1 MNATS
6 TNGEK
11 PQVALDVSAVGGMY
25 AGVIELIGTEKGLGI
40 NNAGTIAATK
50 VISLDENGALH
61 TSGNIYSGGQAKLSA
76 DEIINHEGGQITGDD
91 IVLTGR
97 VVRNERNVELESV
110 LQAEQSKLREKEK
123 ALEAAYAADVTG
135 FRNNSQITAYENGI
149 KTATEAYDNQ
159 ISKVNAAQ
167 NELTKHKAGMMKAA
181 KNLNIIAG
189 MFSNTS
195 GAAIQSDG
203 DLGIL
208 ADDVLNRG
216 ALLEAKENIAIQADH
231 IKNENEAFS
240 MKRVSTALVKNPR
253 RIRIDEAGHSE
264 RGQVFDASEF
274 HNLGSGYGAYHQGND
289 GKINDLT
296 FIESSSQTSWETVA
310 VNTPAKLAAG
320 NDITI
325 HGNVINDNSWLT
337 AGNTIAAI
345 GNLQNIASENQTRTV
360 TFGTTQGSYTY
371 RLHWPHKA
379 RVRGY
384 HDVVFMTPQI
394 ELGEPQGIDMPEVTV
409 KHTLGNE
416 ALNPFHTASVTAHYR
431 YETDSKYT
439 DKHEFLSSDYMNH
452 ERLYDPQIV
461 AMQMESVVE
470 GRRASVATGVISAK
484 DIIVTGDD
492 IENTGAIVAD
502 ATKLQGED
510 VRNKGVIAGRKL
522 KLDAQGNL
530 TITGKISGDDEVHL
544 SGKNVNIESTTA
556 QYKNQDVAGSVA
568 GIAVNN
574 QNGQLAIKAENNAN
588 ITGAVVKS
596 AGNVQIS
603 AGKNVNLD
611 TQKLHSQKNMT
622 VDSDNYLRTSRDTE
636 LTTEIQAGGNLTVD
650 AGQDVNA
657 RGSFMSSQNG
667 DLAIRAGQNINLQA
681 GKENSHDA
689 YSLKH
694 KESGLLSS
702 TTTLTRTDDEHET
715 ILGTELSGK
724 NISLTADNA
733 IHTEAA
739 QIAADH
745 NVELSA
751 KEIKLGSVA
760 QYDRDQDEKQVKESG
775 LLGNGL
781 GILIGARETKD
792 QASDKYLTQQGTLVG
807 AGGNVNIQ
815 GTDKVQITS
824 SEIAAKQGIEIIAPA
839 VTIHGEDNVHEGVR
853 VHEEN
858 QSGLSI
864 GLGGKSVAA
873 VESVAQPLR
882 RACDVKDERLK
893 ALYAWRAGN
902 NAKNN
907 GKALENL
914 AKGKPDI
921 GLTVG
926 LGASH
931 SENRSEIKEK
941 EYAGSNITA
950 RENAS
955 LKATEHDLS
964 ITGSNVSGQ
973 NIHLEAKDDIA
984 LKAAKNSSHT
994 EITEHS
1000 SNSGISVEYSLGRGA
1015 GFSSVNISHNH
1026 SDLKGTG
1033 EGTTYTGTNIKAGD
1047 RLTTKSGKDTEII
1060 GSTASSSKVDM
1071 TIGGNLHME
1080 TVQDTDN
1087 YHETSHSSGFG
1098 IDMAKGIRPD
1108 YGVNASRGN
1117 MDSDYVGTTTQA
1129 GIYAGK
1135 EGFNI
1140 RTEKN
1145 THLKGA
1151 VIASEAEAEENKLST
1166 GSLSWEDIENKAE
1179 YDAKSIG
1186 LEYHKYGDFNKKT
1199 KQSQNDL
1206 YKTKGLSPSLGI
1218 PMHGDDKNT
1227 THAAI
1232 APGNIE
1238 IRNGQKDISGL
1249 SRDTQNSLSILGKI
1263 FDKSAIEEQQELA
1276 KVFGEEAY
1284 KLAHNMKDDGSA
1296 RKIAVHAAIGGIMSQ
1311 ITGAG
1316 FASGAVGAGVNEVVI
1331 HEISKIKDP
1340 GTAQIVSSIIGAA
1353 AAKAAGGNTGVGATV
1368 AASGTR
1374 NNSFATNF
1382 SAIREA
1388 IRDCELVYNLPEGY
1402 CTVMMGT
1409 GTLAGVDGQVMIMVF
1424 NVDGMPVYTSYAV
1437 GASMS
1442 APWPVGYTMGRGHLE
1457 DSAGNVVTD
1466 PEVLKSELT
1475 GLGIGWSVNV
1485 GLETGRSYNTHN
1497 YVFVYD
1503 AVGSTPG
1510 LGLSAGWTFYEGQK
1524 DDF

>member
-1 MNATS
+1 M
-6 TNGEK
+6 
-11 PQVALDVSAVGGMY
+11 
-25 AGVIELIGTEKGLGI
+25 
-40 NNAGTIAATK
+40 
-50 VISLDENGALH
+50 
-61 TSGNIYSGGQAKLSA
+61 
-76 DEIINHEGGQITGDD
+76 
-91 IVLTGR
+91 
-97 VVRNERNVELESV
+97 
-110 LQAEQSKLREKEK
+110 
-123 ALEAAYAADVTG
+123 
-135 FRNNSQITAYENGI
+135 
-149 KTATEAYDNQ
+149 
-159 ISKVNAAQ
+159 
-167 NELTKHKAGMMKAA
+167 
-181 KNLNIIAG
+181 
-189 MFSNTS
+189 
-195 GAAIQSDG
+195 
-203 DLGIL
+203 
-208 ADDVLNRG
+208 
-216 ALLEAKENIAIQADH
+216 
-231 IKNENEAFS
+231 
-240 MKRVSTALVKNPR
+240 
-253 RIRIDEAGHSE
+253 
-264 RGQVFDASEF
+264 
-274 HNLGSGYGAYHQGND
+274 
-289 GKINDLT
+289 
-296 FIESSSQTSWETVA
+296 
-310 VNTPAKLAAG
+310 
-320 NDITI
+320 
-325 HGNVINDNSWLT
+325 
-337 AGNTIAAI
+337 
-345 GNLQNIASENQTRTV
+345 
-360 TFGTTQGSYTY
+360 
-371 RLHWPHKA
+371 
-379 RVRGY
+379 
-384 HDVVFMTPQI
+384 
-394 ELGEPQGIDMPEVTV
+394 
-409 KHTLGNE
+409 
-416 ALNPFHTASVTAHYR
+416 
-431 YETDSKYT
+431 
-439 DKHEFLSSDYMNH
+439 
-452 ERLYDPQIV
+452 
-461 AMQMESVVE
+461 
-470 GRRASVATGVISAK
+470 
-484 DIIVTGDD
+484 
-492 IENTGAIVAD
+492 
-502 ATKLQGED
+502 
-510 VRNKGVIAGRKL
+510 
-522 KLDAQGNL
+522 
-530 TITGKISGDDEVHL
+530 
-544 SGKNVNIESTTA
+544 
-556 QYKNQDVAGSVA
+556 
-568 GIAVNN
+568 
-574 QNGQLAIKAENNAN
+574 
-588 ITGAVVKS
+588 
-596 AGNVQIS
+596 
-603 AGKNVNLD
+603 NLD

-984 LKAAKNSSHT
+984 LKTAKNSSHT

-1000 SNSGISVEYSLGRGA
+1000 SNSGISVEYSLGKGA

-1060 GSTASSSKVDM
+1060 GSTASGGKVDM
-1071 TIGGNLHME
+1071 TIGGNLRIE
-1080 TVQDTDN
+1080 TLQDKDT
-1087 YHETSHSSGFG
+1087 YHETSHSSGFD
-1098 IDMAKGIRPD
+1098 IDLAKGVRPD
-1108 YGVNASRGN
+1108 YGVSGSRGN
-1117 MDSDYVGTTTQA
+1117 MDSDYVSTTNQA

-1135 EGFNI
+1135 EGFHVL
-1140 RTEKN
+1140 TEKN

-1151 VIASEAEAEENKLST
+1151 VIASDAEAEKNTLST
-1166 GSLSWEDIENKAE
+1166 GNLSWENIGNKAE
-1179 YDAKSIG
+1179 YDAKSYG
-1186 LEYHKYGDFNKKT
+1186 ASLNARGGKVSLEPSVSIPLHGDADEKT
-1199 KQSQNDL
+1199 KS
-1206 YKTKGLSPSLGI
+1206 
-1218 PMHGDDKNT
+1218 
-1227 THAAI
+1227 AI
-1232 APGNIE
+1232 AEGRIE
-1238 IRNGQKDISGL
+1238 VRN
-1249 SRDTQNSLSILGKI
+1249 QNVDLRNLERNTKKAFNLLDKI
-1263 FDKSAIEEQQELA
+1263 FDKDEVKERQEFANLFAQEVNREIGDIAARAHEKAIKEYMLSP
-1276 KVFGEEAY
+1276 K
-1284 KLAHNMKDDGSA
+1284 GSPESDKA
-1296 RKIAVHAAIGGIMSQ
+1296 LKEMRKWEDGGINK
-1311 ITGAG
+1311 TALHTVGGALIAG
-1316 FASGAVGAGVNEVVI
+1316 ISGGNAISGAVGAGLNEAMQK
-1331 HEISKIKDP
+1331 ELKKIKDK
-1340 GTAQIVSSIIGAA
+1340 GAHEAASMLLGRISSILLGDGDKTGESTAYNNTKYNFLLHEEQVAMAGALRLAISSGSRDAVIKVLAYYA
-1353 AAKAAGGNTGVGATV
+1353 ALSSWHIQHANSDDYANMRTDEIIEGNLYGNLANITDPNRYGNSLNPVLNDLVTQIYGQEAADATNLFLMRMNQGNFSHDGFWVPSSYMIDPKPVLTVEGILDAGGQWNERGELVDNQGVVHDEFGGRGDYEWSRGAEIIRYYDNGV
-1368 AASGTR
+1368 AA
-1374 NNSFATNF
+1374 
-1382 SAIREA
+1382 I
-1388 IRDCELVYNLPEGY
+1388 
-1402 CTVMMGT
+1402 
-1409 GTLAGVDGQVMIMVF
+1409 
-1424 NVDGMPVYTSYAV
+1424 NVDGNDYPVY
-1437 GASMS
+1437 S
-1442 APWPVGYTMGRGHLE
+1442 APREFDTKQEVVKAVVSEVESIKYGLIDDTGKNVIPEYAYKINKGLKIGGGISGAFF
-1457 DSAGNVVTD
+1457 SAQD
-1466 PEVLKSELT
+1466 F
-1475 GLGIGWSVNV
+1475 
-1485 GLETGRSYNTHN
+1485 Y
-1497 YVFVYD
+1497 YD
-1503 AVGSTPG
+1503 
-1510 LGLSAGWTFYEGQK
+1510 FNKYH
-1524 DDF
+1524 DDFFSLGGAWGTDFIPLVCGLMGGAYGSLPGGVLGSIGGAYIRDVIREKYDIK